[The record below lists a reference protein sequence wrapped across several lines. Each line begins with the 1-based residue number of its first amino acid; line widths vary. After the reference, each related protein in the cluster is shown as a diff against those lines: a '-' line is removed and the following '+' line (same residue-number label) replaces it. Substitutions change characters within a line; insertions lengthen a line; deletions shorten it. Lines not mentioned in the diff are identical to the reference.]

1 MNNDELLRRAR
12 TDQERRGQL
21 PNTIRQRTLRLRA
34 FARHLGERSLLEATR
49 EDIEAFLDER
59 DIKPGTR
66 YGWVSHIHCFYEW
79 AIDQELTTTDPT
91 TRIRRP
97 KLRRSLPRPADT
109 SQLQDA
115 LHYGDPM
122 LRCWITLA
130 AYQGLRVQEIAG
142 LDRMDIDLA
151 EGRLRVVHG
160 KGAKERVLPLHPD
173 VAEALICLPMP
184 KTGRIFQRPRGG
196 GYSPAELSRVF
207 NQRLAEYGVEA
218 VAHQLRHWF
227 GTNLYAATG
236 DLRVTQ
242 EMLGHSSPTTTAGY
256 VSFSAKKATEGV
268 HAPNLGG
275 EAA

>member
-1 MNNDELLRRAR
+1 MTNDDLLRRCR

-21 PNTIRQRTLRLRA
+21 PNTIKKRTLCLRA
-34 FARHLGERSLLEATR
+34 FSRYCGESSLLDATR
-49 EDIEAFLDER
+49 EDIDAFLDLR
-59 DIKPGTR
+59 TLSPGSR
-66 YGWVSHIHCFYEW
+66 YGWVSHIHCFYQW
-79 AIDQELTTTDPT
+79 AIDEELTVADPT

-97 KLRRSLPRPADT
+97 KLRRSLPRPAAT
-109 SQLQDA
+109 EQLQDA
-115 LHYGDPM
+115 LKYGDSL

-130 AYQGLRVQEIAG
+130 AFQGLRVQEIAG
-142 LDRMDIDLA
+142 LDRHDIDLT
-151 EGRLRVVHG
+151 EMRLRVVHG

-184 KTGRIFQRPRGG
+184 KGGRIFQRPRGG

-207 NQRLAEYGVEA
+207 NLRLQEYGVEA

-256 VSFSAKKATEGV
+256 VSFSSRKATEGIN
-268 HAPNLGG
+268 ALNLGG

>member
-1 MNNDELLRRAR
+1 MNNDELMRLSK

-21 PNTIRQRTLRLRA
+21 PNTIRMRTLRIRA
-34 FARHLGERSLLEATR
+34 FSRYLGERSLLEATR
-49 EDIEAFLDER
+49 EDIETFLDGR
-59 DIKPGTR
+59 NISPQTR
-66 YGWVSHIHCFYEW
+66 YGWVSHIHCFYQW
-79 AIDQELTTTDPT
+79 AIDQELTQVDPT
-91 TRIRRP
+91 QRIRRP

-109 SQLQDA
+109 VQLQDA
-115 LHYGDPM
+115 LRYGDAM
-122 LRCWITLA
+122 FRCWITLA

-142 LDRMDIDLA
+142 LDVKDIDMA

-184 KTGRIFQRPRGG
+184 KHGRVFQRPRGG
-196 GYSPAELSRVF
+196 GYSPAELSKVF
-207 NQRLAEYGVEA
+207 NQRLAEYDVQA
-218 VAHQLRHWF
+218 TAHQLRHWF

-256 VSFSAKKATEGV
+256 VSFSARKATEGI
-268 HAPNLGG
+268 HALSLGG